1 MCGIFGLFCVKREEK
16 KIKTEVEVR
25 GGTRWRRVNVERER
39 VKKRERRKVW

>member
-1 MCGIFGLFCVKREEK
+1 MWYFLFVLCEKRGE